1 MAQLYLL
8 KGMLLA
14 GSLLLAAASDA
25 QTPPAAADSVPR
37 PPQVIYK
44 LGLRLTHL
52 RYAHDS
58 QAWQFLL
65 PLSLGVEYRV
75 APRLSLYTQF
85 EADMLTSYTNG
96 RRRGAQNGSLSA
108 ASAALGVRYYYG
120 HVGHAT
126 PVFGRYLALEGSTDW
141 EQLSNARFVSV
152 SGSVRGRGRTTPSVL
167 TPGIYA
173 LWGVQ
178 HRLRGHVLYDI
189 NAGAGLLAPA
199 YYNYERPV
207 GASHWNVGGQATIRL
222 YFAL

>member
-8 KGMLLA
+8 KGTLLA
-14 GSLLLAAASDA
+14 ASLLLATAGAAQVA
-25 QTPPAAADSVPR
+25 PAPADSVPR
-37 PPQVIYK
+37 PPQVLYK
-44 LGLRLTHL
+44 LGLRVTHL

-58 QAWQFLL
+58 RAWQFLL

-85 EADMLTSYTNG
+85 EADMLTSYTSG
-96 RRRGAQNGSLSA
+96 RRRGGQNGSLSA
-108 ASAALGVRYYYG
+108 ASLALGVRCYYG
-120 HVGHAT
+120 HVGHAA

-141 EQLSNARFVSV
+141 EQQPNARFVSV
-152 SGSVRGRGRTTPSVL
+152 SGSGRRRTTPAVL

-178 HRLRGHVLYDI
+178 HRLRGHLLYDI
-189 NAGAGLLAPA
+189 NAGAGVLAPA
-199 YYNYERPV
+199 YYNYERP
-207 GASHWNVGGQATIRL
+207 AATNHWNVGGQATIRL